1 MSNITFEK
9 IKEIYINIKTLLE
22 NKQKALIE
30 KNLEVL
36 ASCDEKLIC
45 AYDEIKV
52 IYEKKDEFELNQSQ
66 KKELNE
72 ITERINKLQ
81 KDNEVLITH
90 SLNVINKIFEGILN
104 ISSAKNADYNHLG
117 KKNQDSNL
125 DISSITEEA

>member
-1 MSNITFEK
+1 MSDITFEK

-22 NKQKALIE
+22 DKQQAHIE
-30 KNLEVL
+30 KNLELL

-45 AYDEIKV
+45 AYDEIKA

-66 KKELNE
+66 KKEPNE
-72 ITERINKLQ
+72 IDERINKLQ

-90 SLNVINKIFEGILN
+90 PLNVINKIFERILN

-117 KKNQDSNL
+117 KKNQDSTL
-125 DISSITEEA
+125 DMSSITEEA

>member
-22 NKQKALIE
+22 DKQKALIE

-45 AYDEIKV
+45 AYDEIKA

-117 KKNQDSNL
+117 KKNQEGSL

>member
-45 AYDEIKV
+45 AYDEIKA

-117 KKNQDSNL
+117 KKNQDSTL

>member
-1 MSNITFEK
+1 MSDITFEK

-22 NKQKALIE
+22 DKQKALIE

-45 AYDEIKV
+45 AYDEIKA

-72 ITERINKLQ
+72 ITEKINKLQ

>member
-45 AYDEIKV
+45 AYDEIKA

>member
-1 MSNITFEK
+1 MSDITFEK

-30 KNLEVL
+30 KNLELL

-45 AYDEIKV
+45 AYDEIKA

-117 KKNQDSNL
+117 KKNQDSTL